1 MLVHSAL
8 SPHSE
13 TVRTAS
19 PSEKAMQ
26 NPKVS
31 AALADIQRNPASAAK
46 YLNDPEIA
54 SIVAELQQYL
64 R

>member
-1 MLVHSAL
+1 MGNPQAM
-8 SPHSE
+8 
-13 TVRTAS
+13 AAAQ
-19 PSEKAMQ
+19 KAMQ

-54 SIVAELQQYL
+54 GIVGELQQYL

>member
-1 MLVHSAL
+1 MGNPQAM
-8 SPHSE
+8 
-13 TVRTAS
+13 AAAQ
-19 PSEKAMQ
+19 KAMQ

-31 AALADIQRNPASAAK
+31 AALADIQRNPASVAK

-54 SIVAELQQYL
+54 GIVGELQQYL